1 MNRLWLAV
9 ALAAAALSAHAEQDP
24 ISQSVTQLTLELDAM
39 DQEARAGN
47 LAALERL
54 QAREALDRVQAV
66 RSREQPAALED
77 ARVLVRTADYAMKA
91 GQLKDQLIQL
101 DRDRD
106 AILVEA
112 ARRDAALARKEAER
126 LRLQALA
133 REEEQLLITE
143 LESGV
148 VSDPARPMA
157 DLASGEQTRR
167 VADAKAKE
175 AELARLEE
183 ELSAQMSAP
192 DDVLK
197 SRIAAGKTIYTVS
210 GTAFEPG
217 KGALTPAGK
226 DALRTLSKKLKSSGK
241 AWSVEGHL
249 DAIGTEPANL
259 QFSKKRAD
267 AVVSLLKAA
276 GVPGSMLSARGL
288 GSAKPVASNQSKSGR
303 AQNRR
308 IEIIQK

>member
-1 MNRLWLAV
+1 MIRLWLML
-9 ALAAAALSAHAEQDP
+9 ALACATLSARAAEDP
-24 ISQSVTQLTLELDAM
+24 VSQSVTQLTLELDAL
-39 DQEARAGN
+39 DRESRDGN
-47 LAALERL
+47 PAALERL
-54 QAREALDRVQAV
+54 QARQALERIQALRPRDRQ
-66 RSREQPAALED
+66 AALED
-77 ARVLVRTADYAMKA
+77 ARVLVSTADFAVKA
-91 GQLKDQLIQL
+91 SQLKDQLVAL
-101 DRDRD
+101 DRERD

-133 REEEQLLITE
+133 REEEQLLIAE
-143 LESGV
+143 LESGTAAGPAQAAL
-148 VSDPARPMA
+148 DP
-157 DLASGEQTRR
+157 ASGEQTKR
-167 VADAKAKE
+167 VAEAKAKE

-192 DDVLK
+192 GDVLK
-197 SRIAAGKTIYTVS
+197 SRVNAGKTVYTVS

-217 KGALTPAGK
+217 KATLTPAAR
-226 DALRTLSKKLKSSGK
+226 DALRTLSKKLTASGK

-249 DAIGTEPANL
+249 DAIGLEPFNL

-267 AVVSLLKAA
+267 AVVALLKSG
-276 GVPGSMLSARGL
+276 GVPATKLIARGV
-288 GSAKPVASNQSKSGR
+288 GSAKPVASNQSKTGR

>member
-1 MNRLWLAV
+1 MIRLWLML
-9 ALAAAALSAHAEQDP
+9 ALACATLSARAAEDP
-24 ISQSVTQLTLELDAM
+24 IPQSVTQLTLELDAL
-39 DQEARAGN
+39 DRESRDGN

-54 QAREALDRVQAV
+54 QARQALERVQAV
-66 RSREQPAALED
+66 RPRDQQSALED
-77 ARVLVRTADYAMKA
+77 ARVLVRTADYAVKA
-91 GQLKDQLIQL
+91 SQLKDQLVQL
-101 DRDRD
+101 DRERD
-106 AILVEA
+106 AIMVEA

-133 REEEQLLITE
+133 REEEQLLSTDP
-143 LESGV
+143 ESGAV
-148 VSDPARPMA
+148 ASPALTATGAASD
-157 DLASGEQTRR
+157 EQSRR
-167 VADAKAKE
+167 VAEAKAKE

-197 SRIAAGKTIYTVS
+197 RRVNAGKTVYIVS

-217 KGALTPAGK
+217 KAALTPAAK
-226 DALRTLSKKLKSSGK
+226 DALRTLSKKLTASGK

-249 DAIGTEPANL
+249 DAIGMEPTNL
-259 QFSKKRAD
+259 QFSRKRAD
-267 AVVSLLKAA
+267 AVLALLKSA
-276 GVPGSMLSARGL
+276 GVPAAKLSAKGM
-288 GSAKPVASNQSKSGR
+288 GSAKPVASNQSKTGR